1 MRVSL
6 LALQPHAL
14 NNNPDRR
21 CRWLGVE
28 AVVAGKNTLHE
39 AVVGCAGF
47 ELPAGTE
54 AGDDGEKRS
63 VELSNGLLKL
73 DKIGVG
79 VETRD

>member
-1 MRVSL
+1 M
-6 LALQPHAL
+6 
-14 NNNPDRR
+14 
-21 CRWLGVE
+21 
-28 AVVAGKNTLHE
+28 AGKNTLHE

-63 VELSNGLLKL
+63 VEVSNGSLKL

>member
-1 MRVSL
+1 M
-6 LALQPHAL
+6 
-14 NNNPDRR
+14 
-21 CRWLGVE
+21 
-28 AVVAGKNTLHE
+28 AGKNTLHE

-63 VELSNGLLKL
+63 VELSNGSLKF

>member
-1 MRVSL
+1 M
-6 LALQPHAL
+6 
-14 NNNPDRR
+14 
-21 CRWLGVE
+21 
-28 AVVAGKNTLHE
+28 AGKNTLHE

-63 VELSNGLLKL
+63 VELSNGSLKL

-79 VETRD
+79 VETRDCEFYPGPPNHRYSR